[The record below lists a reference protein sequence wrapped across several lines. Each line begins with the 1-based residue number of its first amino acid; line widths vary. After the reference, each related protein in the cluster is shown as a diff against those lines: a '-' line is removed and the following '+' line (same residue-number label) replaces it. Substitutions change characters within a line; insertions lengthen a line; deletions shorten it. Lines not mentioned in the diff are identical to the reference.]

1 MALHVGDYFKQRW
14 LEAPHAV
21 RQVYIDELHMVS
33 QLLAD
38 DTDVKHWQQQYAIAQ
53 QRNQH
58 VIANAYETRKQQIL
72 AEQAYR
78 AEQRKRARQAELE
91 QRLEMQRAEQR
102 DIEAAF
108 WHDEYLQQQRQ
119 TEYLQQYA
127 DVLKQQPVP
136 HAERFDTRLGE
147 IVLHE
152 DLKTRLEMEAEYYIE
167 QTLQQLRLQLQA
179 AAKEEIEM
187 IIVQAKQ

>member
-1 MALHVGDYFKQRW
+1 MALHVGDHFKQRW
-14 LEAPHAV
+14 LAAPQAV
-21 RQVYIDELHMVS
+21 RQVYTDELQMVS

-38 DTDVKHWQQQYAIAQ
+38 GTDVKHWQQQYAIAQ
-53 QRNQH
+53 QHHQH
-58 VIANAYETRKQQIL
+58 VIAHAYDTLKQQIL

-102 DIEAAF
+102 DIDAAF
-108 WHDEYLQQQRQ
+108 AHDEYQQQQRY
-119 TEYLQQYA
+119 TEFLQQYA
-127 DVLKQQPVP
+127 LELQQQPAP

-147 IVLHE
+147 IGLHE

-187 IIVQAKQ
+187 IMVQANH